1 MNDPNALPYFSHIH
15 INILQSSHLLNAIAP
30 LTQKTLNWFEMTS
43 IDGNNSLKWVKII
56 KRSKTSTIF
65 CNISWSV
72 NFAVT
77 IWFHRYNIAIVR
89 NQMCI

>member
-1 MNDPNALPYFSHIH
+1 MNGPNALPYFSHMHIH
-15 INILQSSHLLNAIAP
+15 ILQSSHLLNAIIP

-56 KRSKTSTIF
+56 L
-65 CNISWSV
+65 WSI

-77 IWFHRYNIAIVR
+77 IWFHRYNKGIVKK
-89 NQMCI
+89 QMCI